1 MTIVI
6 GLMDIFSAGGCGGST
21 PGKLVVHFQL
31 LFAALRLQI
40 DGDGLVDHLTVDSSA
55 AGQLQACLPALNT
68 QGLGEVDTQLV
79 IMFPE

>member
-1 MTIVI
+1 M
-6 GLMDIFSAGGCGGST
+6 GIFSAGGCSGTT

-31 LFAALRLQI
+31 LFAALGLQV
-40 DGDGLVDHLTVDSSA
+40 DGDGLVDNLTVDSSA
-55 AGQLQACLPALNT
+55 AGELQAGLSALYA